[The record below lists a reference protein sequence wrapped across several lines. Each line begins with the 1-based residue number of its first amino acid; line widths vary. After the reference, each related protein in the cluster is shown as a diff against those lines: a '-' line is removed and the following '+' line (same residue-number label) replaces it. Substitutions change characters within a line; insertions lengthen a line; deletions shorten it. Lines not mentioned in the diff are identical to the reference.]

1 MRARVRRDPARMV
14 GSMTIEKAIATVA
27 VIGCLWLFSTA
38 GIWGEW
44 LDNLECG
51 SPKVAKRVQL

>member
-1 MRARVRRDPARMV
+1 MV
-14 GSMTIEKAIATVA
+14 GSMSIDRVIATVA

-44 LDNLECG
+44 LDNVECG
-51 SPKVAKRVQL
+51 VPKVAKRIHL

>member
-1 MRARVRRDPARMV
+1 
-14 GSMTIEKAIATVA
+14 MTIEKAIATVA

-44 LDNLECG
+44 LDNMECG